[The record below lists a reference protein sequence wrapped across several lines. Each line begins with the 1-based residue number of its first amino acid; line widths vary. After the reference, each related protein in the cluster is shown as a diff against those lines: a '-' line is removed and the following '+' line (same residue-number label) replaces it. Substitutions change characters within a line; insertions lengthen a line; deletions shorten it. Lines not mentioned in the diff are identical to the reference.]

1 MFKFRKDNVSVL
13 AVIDK
18 RRMKINGCYP
28 VKIEVVC
35 RRVQKYYPT
44 GKDVTMEEWEKMWK
58 GRRITEKYRSIEN
71 TFYNV
76 RTAVEDIASK
86 GRFSFTDLNK
96 RLGYS
101 TLSVNEALKSRMNFM
116 MSQGRVN
123 SFYRY
128 RSTLRALERFGGTRI
143 NFEMIDVQW
152 LERCERTWRNESK
165 SNTTI
170 SIYMKTLRCIFNE
183 ALKAGMIREGEFPFG
198 KTGYRIPSGKS
209 RKMALTKEQILK
221 IQAWKGDSGTE
232 YWRDMWMFSYMC
244 NGINFRDMLFLR
256 YGDIIDGEIHFIRSK
271 TSGRTGEP
279 KVIRVPVLPEMYVIM
294 KRRGNGTNGN
304 PGDFIFRHAKNKAKP
319 MEISLLTRNVIRQ
332 CNDALK
338 RIAKDLEMP
347 SFTTYAARHSFAT
360 IMKRNGVDT
369 SFISECLGHANTEMT
384 ENYIAGYEKGERMK
398 YASMLL

>member
-294 KRRGNGTNGN
+294 KRCGNGTNGN

-338 RIAKDLEMP
+338 RIAKDLEMS

-384 ENYIAGYEKGERMK
+384 KNYIAGYEKGERMK